1 MPRNKGL
8 AKGPAPSDLNA
19 PPTGSAATVKKISD
33 LTPDARNAN
42 KGSLRGNAVIA
53 DSLRRYGAGRSILLD
68 RHGAII
74 AGNKT
79 AENAGAIGMED
90 VLVIQTTGDRL
101 VAVQRMDLDL
111 DSPAARELAIADNRA
126 SEVSLSWD
134 LDVLQGLVAE
144 GGVDLAPFWTADEQA
159 AMWPSTLHGDPDDVP
174 PVPADPKARIGDLFV
189 LGDHRLLCGD
199 ATNIRTV
206 RRLVGPGFVDC
217 VWTDPPYNV
226 DYCGGTAEKLGIM
239 NDAMSPADF
248 DAFLA
253 AVFKSAAHIL
263 RPGGAIYVAHADTA
277 GEQFRAAFRGA
288 GFHLAS
294 CLVWKKN
301 SLVLGHSD
309 YQWRHEPVLYGWR
322 PGAGHSWH
330 GGRAQ
335 TTILEFDGSP
345 VRQLEDGSWIVQFG
359 DDAFIVRGEGVTVEL
374 AIGDVF
380 TEDKPIRNAE
390 HPTMKPVSLIER
402 MLVNSTLPVR
412 R

>member
-1 MPRNKGL
+1 MPRNKRL

-53 DSLRRYGAGRSILLD
+53 DSLRRYGARRSILLD

-144 GGVDLAPFWTADEQA
+144 GGVDLAPFWTA
-159 AMWPSTLHGDPDDVP
+159 
-174 PVPADPKARIGDLFV
+174 
-189 LGDHRLLCGD
+189 
-199 ATNIRTV
+199 
-206 RRLVGPGFVDC
+206 
-217 VWTDPPYNV
+217 
-226 DYCGGTAEKLGIM
+226 
-239 NDAMSPADF
+239 
-248 DAFLA
+248 
-253 AVFKSAAHIL
+253 
-263 RPGGAIYVAHADTA
+263 

-294 CLVWKKN
+294 CLIWKKN

-402 MLVNSTLPVR
+402 MLVNSTLPGAAVIDFFGGSGSTLVACEKLR
-412 R
+412 LRCFMLELDPRYVDVIVTRWEQLTGKKAVLHGQATQAG